1 MAGVGDVTGRAPRAV
16 RLQVCLVDDVETV
29 LVAQVQ
35 ETGVVGVVAGT
46 NRVDVELLAQAHV
59 RHHVLHRHR
68 SARARIELVAV
79 DTAEDKALAVEHE
92 DRVEDFEAAE
102 ATR

>member
-1 MAGVGDVTGRAPRAV
+1 M

-46 NRVDVELLAQAHV
+46 NRVDVELLAQLNV
-59 RHHVLHRHR
+59 RDHVLH
-68 SARARIELVAV
+68 
-79 DTAEDKALAVEHE
+79 
-92 DRVEDFEAAE
+92 
-102 ATR
+102 